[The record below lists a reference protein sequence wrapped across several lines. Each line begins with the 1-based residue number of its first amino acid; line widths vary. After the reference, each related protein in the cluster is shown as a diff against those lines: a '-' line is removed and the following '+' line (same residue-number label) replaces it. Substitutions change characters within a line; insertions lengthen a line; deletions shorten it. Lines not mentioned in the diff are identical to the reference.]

1 MIGTAAH
8 NIILMPRA
16 YEQLERFLARPDQPA
31 GTMGLVELH
40 GFLFA
45 VASAPEL
52 VKPSDWVPLVFGEGE
67 PVFDSPAEASSLL
80 GAMMSIY
87 NGINDAIT
95 RGVSPLPPG
104 CEFRDDVLAN
114 LEEDAPISQW
124 SRGFARGHQWLEDV
138 WDSLLPDQ
146 LEQDVGL
153 MLLTMSFFVSRPL
166 AERLLSETK
175 SPRTLAEMAGMVRRA
190 FPDVVL
196 EYARLGRTI
205 EAAAREAARRAE
217 PGPAPQIARVG
228 RNDPCPCGSG
238 RKYKKCCGPG

>member
-1 MIGTAAH
+1 MQGD
-8 NIILMPRA
+8 
-16 YEQLERFLARPDQPA
+16 YQQLERFLARPDQPA

-45 VASAPEL
+45 VAAAPEL
-52 VKPSDWVPLVFGEGE
+52 VKPSDWLPLVFGEGE
-67 PVFDSPAEASSLL
+67 PTFDSSADASSLL

-87 NGINDAIT
+87 NDINDAIA
-95 RGVSPLPPG
+95 RGASPLPPG

-124 SRGFARGHQWLEDV
+124 SRGFARGHQWLQDV

-146 LEQDVGL
+146 LDKDVGL
-153 MLLTMSFFVSRPL
+153 MLMTMSFFISRRM
-166 AERLLSETK
+166 AERMREETQ
-175 SPRTLAEMAGMVRRA
+175 STRTLAEMADIVRQA
-190 FPDVVL
+190 FPDMVL

-205 EAAAREAARRAE
+205 ERVVRDAERPAAPPPRT
-217 PGPAPQIARVG
+217 PRVG

-238 RKYKKCCGPG
+238 RKYKKCCGA